1 MDIMLVLNMQNTV
14 FETPRYNHNRVLA
27 NINQLTDKIHTAQG
41 IVIFIKHSGTKENH
55 LEPLSEGWKFLPE
68 LQVTEQDFV
77 IEKKT
82 SDAFFETKLLKMLQ
96 QFEPDRLLVTGC
108 ATDICMDTTIHSA
121 IFHGFNTTVISDG
134 HTTADREHIPAKTI
148 IKHYNWAW
156 ENQLL
161 PNQRLQIMTTKN
173 YLQSHSAQN
182 DS

>member
-1 MDIMLVLNMQNTV
+1 MDIMLVLNMQKTV
-14 FETPRYNHNRVLA
+14 FETPRYNHNRVLT
-27 NINQLTDKIHTAQG
+27 NINQLSDKIHTDQG

-96 QFEPDRLLVTGC
+96 QFEPEQLLITGC

-121 IFHGFNTTVISDG
+121 IFHGFHTIVISDA
-134 HTTADREHIPAKTI
+134 HTTADRETIPAKTI
-148 IKHYNWAW
+148 IKHYNWTW

-161 PNQRLQIMTTKN
+161 PNHTLQVMTMKQ
-173 YLQSHSAQN
+173 YLHAN
-182 DS
+182 DPQDD